1 MQTLITVNYV
11 SFTSPC
17 VPLSLSSPLP
27 PFSSL
32 VIPAVE
38 LVLPLNFLV
47 LLVHFHHLCP
57 NRSPLA
63 REERLKLKL

>member
-1 MQTLITVNYV
+1 MKILITANYV
-11 SFTSPC
+11 SSTSPYL
-17 VPLSLSSPLP
+17 PLSLFSPLL
-27 PFSSL
+27 PFGSL

-57 NRSPLA
+57 NRYPLA
-63 REERLKLKL
+63 REERLKLQL

>member
-1 MQTLITVNYV
+1 MQTLITASYV
-11 SFTSPC
+11 SSTSPYL
-17 VPLSLSSPLP
+17 PLSLSSPLP
-27 PFSSL
+27 PFGSL

-57 NRSPLA
+57 NRYPLA
-63 REERLKLKL
+63 REERLKLQL

>member
-1 MQTLITVNYV
+1 MQTLITANYV
-11 SFTSPC
+11 SSTSPYLPLSLFTSP
-17 VPLSLSSPLP
+17 
-27 PFSSL
+27 PFGSL

-57 NRSPLA
+57 NRYPLA
-63 REERLKLKL
+63 REERLKLQL